1 MPAGALLAGGG
12 YVFGKIVRNYG
23 YKQEKY
29 RIYRHKGSRDH
40 ARIDAASLTHHSRA
54 ESQHVVV
61 TVSSSPSTASHRTT
75 SNRGETGVLH
85 FCSRLCVAPFLE
97 TFLTEVTPWNTGG
110 RGPEKTKNHCH
121 SNRESASIVRLIHYC
136 SDPQAR
142 TPRVRLCFLSPGYS
156 LRIGGERMLTKEYR
170 GPSPETYAAQ

>member
-1 MPAGALLAGGG
+1 MPAGALLGGGG

-23 YKQEKY
+23 YKNRKNIAY
-29 RIYRHKGSRDH
+29 TDTRARGTMLASTLPRSRIIPGPKANMLSSQSVR
-40 ARIDAASLTHHSRA
+40 ARLLPATGQR
-54 ESQHVVV
+54 V
-61 TVSSSPSTASHRTT
+61 TEVRQ
-75 SNRGETGVLH
+75 GFY